1 MDEKELVKD
10 ELADSIVKGK
20 ADAALA
26 LTNKSL
32 AMGNSVLETLDAMT
46 AAMKIVG
53 DYYQNKKY
61 FLPQVL
67 ISANAFDKG
76 FMILQPKLVEGA
88 AAGPKRAKVAIGV
101 CEGDIHDIG
110 KKIVLAMLRGAGFEV
125 IDLGRDVPNSEFIDA
140 VKVQGAQIVAQS
152 ALMST
157 SISEMRDFV
166 QLSKEEGIRDSIKIM
181 IGGGSA
187 TPEFAKTI
195 GADGYG
201 KTSGDAVEVAK
212 KMNI

>member
-1 MDEKELVKD
+1 MTNKEQVKN
-10 ELADSIVKGK
+10 ELKDSIVNGK
-20 ADAALA
+20 AEATLA
-26 LTNKSL
+26 LTKESL
-32 AMGNSVLETLDAMT
+32 ALGNTVLETLDAMT
-46 AAMKIVG
+46 AAMQIVG

-76 FMILQPKLVEGA
+76 FMILQPKLIEGA
-88 AAGPKRAKVAIGV
+88 ANGPKRAKVAIGV

-110 KKIVLAMLRGAGFEV
+110 KKIVLAMLRGGGFEV
-125 IDLGRDVPNSEFIDA
+125 IDLGRDVPNIDFIAA
-140 VKVQGAQIVAQS
+140 VKEQGAQIVAQS

-166 QLSKEEGIRDSIKIM
+166 QMSQEEGVREKIKIM

-212 KMNI
+212 KLTG

>member
-1 MDEKELVKD
+1 LNEKDTMKEQLV
-10 ELADSIVKGK
+10 ESVVNGK
-20 ADAALA
+20 ADATFA
-26 LTNKSL
+26 LTQKSL
-32 AMGNSVLETLDAMT
+32 ALGIPVLETLDAMT
-46 AAMKIVG
+46 AAMQIVG
-53 DYYQNKKY
+53 DYYANKKY

-76 FMILQPKLVEGA
+76 FTILQPKLVEGA
-88 AAGPKRAKVAIGV
+88 ANAPKKAKVAIGV

-125 IDLGRDVPNSEFIDA
+125 LDLGRDVPNSDFIDA
-140 VKVQGAQIVAQS
+140 IKEQGAQIIAQS

-166 QLSKEEGIRDSIKIM
+166 QLSKEEGLRDSIKIM

-187 TPEFAKTI
+187 TPEFANTI

-201 KTSGDAVEVAK
+201 KTSGDAVNVAK
-212 KMNI
+212 KLVA